1 MGALLWSAARWAR
14 RGDSPLLPA
23 QRAATPA
30 RATPELRISAHDA
43 CTGRAGGGPGWSCA
57 GFPFAGL
64 FGRIASL
71 AHRLV
76 DVWEGD
82 DGIVVSE
89 DVSIWTLPDGQVIES
104 RAAASSPCV
113 TAASSPSTCTPT
125 PARSIALSRG
135 ASPPRRP
142 EIVST

>member
-1 MGALLWSAARWAR
+1 MTGHAALRAR
-14 RGDSPLLPA
+14 
-23 QRAATPA
+23 
-30 RATPELRISAHDA
+30 
-43 CTGRAGGGPGWSCA
+43 
-57 GFPFAGL
+57 FAGL

-125 PARSIALSRG
+125 LARSIALSRG